1 MGNMIKKGLERNIA
15 LFYVIRALAL
25 PFFWLPILYFY
36 LTQIK
41 GLSIIQTTFLLGLQE
56 FLLIFLEVPTGVIA
70 DKVSRKFSVTLGYI
84 ITSLPFALLPLVNNY
99 LVIICLFAIKAVGK
113 ALVSGADTALLYDT
127 LLDLGKTSEYKKIK
141 TVSGVWTMGIATAAI
156 FFGGWLGQADL
167 YNVTL
172 WLPFPLQLIG
182 AAAAYLMI
190 EPDISKKAQAIQEQ
204 NYLRHVWSAAK
215 IVLLNKNVLLFT
227 LIFAILEGTAVNMK
241 WYYPAI
247 FDQLKYGLLVSGI
260 AMSGLYGGKTL
271 INWVGTRLILRDP
284 FKNTKLWIL
293 VITGA
298 WLAIATIFQSTIV
311 IPSLILILLGLELA
325 TNSVEELIHE
335 SLESKVRATA
345 MSFVNLLSSVGAT
358 ILILYWGY
366 LAELGGADIATW
378 GQVVIFGLLT
388 GTMLWYTNY
397 DEAEE

>member
-1 MGNMIKKGLERNIA
+1 MNAGIERNIP

-36 LTQIK
+36 LTQVK

-99 LVIICLFAIKAVGK
+99 IYIIGLFAIKAVGK
-113 ALVSGADTALLYDT
+113 ALVSGADTALLYDS
-127 LLDLGKTSEYKKIK
+127 LLDMGRTSEYKKIK
-141 TVSGVWTMGIATAAI
+141 TVAGVWTMGIATVAI
-156 FFGGWLGQADL
+156 FLGGWLGQANL
-167 YNVTL
+167 YSITL
-172 WLPFPLQLIG
+172 WLPLPFQLIG
-182 AAAAYLMI
+182 AFAAYLMI
-190 EPDISKKAQAIQEQ
+190 EPEISKKAKAIQEQ

-215 IVLLNKNVLLFT
+215 IVLVQKNVLLFA

-260 AMSGLYGGKTL
+260 AMAGLYGGKTL
-271 INWVGTRLILRDP
+271 INWVGTKLILKDP
-284 FKNTKLWIL
+284 YKNTKLWIL
-293 VITGA
+293 VIASA
-298 WLAIATIFQSTIV
+298 WLAIATIFQTIV
-311 IPSLILILLGLELA
+311 VLPSLILILLGLELA

-345 MSFVNLLSSVGAT
+345 MSFVNLLSSIGAT
-358 ILILYWGY
+358 LLILYWGY
-366 LAELGGADIATW
+366 LTGLGGASIAIW
-378 GQVVIFGLLT
+378 GQVGIFGLLT
-388 GTMLWYTNY
+388 GAMLWYKNY